1 MTQETLA
8 KRERREL
15 AELLVAT
22 GPDAATLCEGWTT
35 RDLAAHLVVR
45 ENRPDAALGL
55 VATPLAGHMERVRE
69 DATEREYS
77 DLVETIANGPSRFSP
92 FAFPGVDALANTA
105 EYLVHHEDVRRAQPT
120 WEPRQL
126 DDADANQ
133 IWRELPRYAAITT
146 RGLKVGL
153 VAEHPDGRVQTLA
166 KGTPVAVMVGE
177 PLEIVLY
184 LYGRRA
190 VARVELKGDPIAVA
204 AVSGA
209 DLST

>member
-15 AELLVAT
+15 AALLTTT
-22 GPDAATLCEGWTT
+22 GPDAPTLCEGWTT

-55 VATPLAGHMERVRE
+55 VAAPLAGHMERVRE
-69 DATEREYS
+69 DATERDFA
-77 DLVETIANGPSRFSP
+77 DLVDTIGSGPSRFSP
-92 FAFPGVDALANTA
+92 FAFPGVDSLANTA
-105 EYLVHHEDVRRAQPT
+105 EYLVHHEDVRRAQPNWQART
-120 WEPRQL
+120 L
-126 DDADANQ
+126 DDADSNQ
-133 IWRELPRYAAITT
+133 IWRELPRYAAIAT

-166 KGTPVAVMVGE
+166 KGTPVAVLVGE

-184 LYGRRA
+184 LYGRRS
-190 VARVELKGDPIAVA
+190 VAKVELKGDPVAVA